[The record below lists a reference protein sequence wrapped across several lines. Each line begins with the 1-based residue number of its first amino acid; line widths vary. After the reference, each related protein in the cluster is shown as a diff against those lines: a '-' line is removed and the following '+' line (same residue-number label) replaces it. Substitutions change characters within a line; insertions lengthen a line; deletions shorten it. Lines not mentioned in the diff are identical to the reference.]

1 MTFAIYPLPKY
12 EEWFQMQTER
22 SKLQIE
28 KRLDK
33 IKQDGHFGRVRD
45 LGDDLSELKFN
56 DGRRI
61 YYTIIPVNNVILL
74 FGGGK
79 NGQDGDIRKAKNSI
93 KKAKE
98 NAKKRINAEP

>member
-1 MTFAIYPLPKY
+1 MTYKIYPLKDY
-12 EEWFQMQTER
+12 KAWFQTQTEK

-28 KRLDK
+28 KRLDML
-33 IKQDGHFGRVRD
+33 KQEGYFGTNRD

-61 YYTIIPVNNVILL
+61 YYTVIPVKKVILL
-74 FGGGK
+74 LGGCK
-79 NGQDGDIRKAKNSI
+79 NGQDRDIRKAKNTI

-98 NAKKRINAEP
+98 NGKNRT

>member
-1 MTFAIYPLPKY
+1 MTFAIYRLPKY
-12 EEWFQMQTER
+12 EEWFQAQTEK

-28 KRLDK
+28 KRLDM
-33 IKQDGHFGRVRD
+33 IKREGHFGHIRD

-74 FGGGK
+74 LGGGK
-79 NGQDGDIRKAKNSI
+79 NGQDSDIRKAKNSI
-93 KKAKE
+93 QKAKE
-98 NAKKRINAEP
+98 SAKKRTNS